1 MEIERQSGIVPGPG
15 TVVGRAAVTRQVV
28 RIDDLLTDPLY
39 EKKDDARVEGNRSM
53 IGVPLLRDGEPVV
66 VIGLGRR
73 RIDPFGE
80 REIEL
85 ATRFAAQ
92 AMIAIENARLLNEL
106 RQSLE
111 Q

>member
-1 MEIERQSGIVPGPG
+1 
-15 TVVGRAAVTRQVV
+15 
-28 RIDDLLTDPLY
+28 
-39 EKKDDARVEGNRSM
+39 M

-66 VIGLGRR
+66 VIGLGRH

-80 REIEL
+80 HEIEL

-92 AMIAIENARLLNEL
+92 ATIAIENARLLNEL

-111 Q
+111 P

>member
-1 MEIERQSGIVPGPG
+1 MEIERQSVSVPGPG
-15 TVVGRAAVTRQVV
+15 TVVGRTAVTRQVV
-28 RIDDLLTDPLY
+28 RIDDLVADPLY

-66 VIGLGRR
+66 VIGLGRH

-80 REIEL
+80 HEIEL

-92 AMIAIENARLLNEL
+92 AMIAIENARVLNEL
-106 RQSLE
+106 LQSLE

>member
-1 MEIERQSGIVPGPG
+1 MEIERQSVIVPGPG

-28 RIDDLLTDPLY
+28 RIDDLLADPLY

-73 RIDPFGE
+73 RIDPFGD

-85 ATRFAAQ
+85 ARTFAAQ
-92 AMIAIENARLLNEL
+92 AMIAIDNARLLNEL

-111 Q
+111 P